1 MGIFVNKLPQ
11 VEFLGQSMCIC
22 SFDVLSILSIEDVPI
37 YILSGNVRGNC
48 LLLLKLVIKLLI
60 LLSNRWKREVNVVLL
75 SYMIQQLYFWVYSQ
89 RKWNYYLTVSKRHLY
104 PHVRCSITHKSQDM
118 ETTLVAI
125 SIVVITW
132 MNFEQIMLRKISQ
145 RWVLR
150 DLTCGIWNLKESRIW
165 TLRNVQ

>member
-60 LLSNRWKREVNVVLL
+60 LLSNR
-75 SYMIQQLYFWVYSQ
+75 
-89 RKWNYYLTVSKRHLY
+89 
-104 PHVRCSITHKSQDM
+104 
-118 ETTLVAI
+118 
-125 SIVVITW
+125 
-132 MNFEQIMLRKISQ
+132 
-145 RWVLR
+145 
-150 DLTCGIWNLKESRIW
+150 
-165 TLRNVQ
+165 